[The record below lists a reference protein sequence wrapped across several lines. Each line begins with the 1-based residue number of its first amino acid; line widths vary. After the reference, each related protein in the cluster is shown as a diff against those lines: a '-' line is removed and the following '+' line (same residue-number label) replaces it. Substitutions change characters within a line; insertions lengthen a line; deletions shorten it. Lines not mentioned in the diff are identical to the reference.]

1 MHRLVGLRHLTP
13 ILRLPT
19 VGIEEV
25 TIEDVSVTKVDHL
38 LELGDAVE
46 DEEPAL
52 AKVVTLVSRQLQDLL
67 DHQQV
72 LVFDSVVTC
81 D

>member
-25 TIEDVSVTKVDHL
+25 TIEDVSVAKVDHL
-38 LELGDAVE
+38 FELGDAVE

>member
-25 TIEDVSVTKVDHL
+25 TIEDVSVAKVYHL
-38 LELGDAVE
+38 LELGDTVE

>member
-25 TIEDVSVTKVDHL
+25 TIEDVSVAKVYHL